1 MVASCRSPFLGA
13 ISTEAAAL
21 PVLQACYSTRSD
33 RQLIAQRNDNPL
45 TRVFVGLLMDAPV
58 WDASTF
64 TKNHERFLDR
74 DGNVTPRLFSVIL
87 DQPRLGALM

>member
-1 MVASCRSPFLGA
+1 MVACCRSPLLGA
-13 ISTEAAAL
+13 ISTEAAAP

-33 RQLIAQRNDNPL
+33 RRLIAQRNDNPV

-64 TKNHERFLDR
+64 TKNRERFLDKN
-74 DGNVTPRLFSVIL
+74 GNVTPRPLVVIL
-87 DQPRLGALM
+87 DQPRLSALM